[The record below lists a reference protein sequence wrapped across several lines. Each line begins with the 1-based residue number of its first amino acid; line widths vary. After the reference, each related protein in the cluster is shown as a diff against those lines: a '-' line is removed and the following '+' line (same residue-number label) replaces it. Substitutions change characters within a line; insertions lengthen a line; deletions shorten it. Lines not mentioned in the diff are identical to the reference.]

1 MHPYAGNLQASD
13 WLKRF
18 KQSKLIHMLINPTQV
33 ETTFHKDV
41 VQGLSAPSKHL
52 FPKYFYDAKGDY
64 LFQQI
69 MDCPEYYLTRA
80 EREILSTQSQ
90 KIAQQCADLHP
101 HFDLVELGA
110 GDASKTTYLLDAA
123 LQLKCCQRYFPID
136 ISESMIEHLNWALP
150 PKFPG
155 LHVKG
160 LAGEYFPML
169 EHLKSKRAQPKLVL
183 FLGAS
188 IGNMLPDEALAFCQ
202 SLRTFLNPGDLLLI
216 GFDLKK
222 NPQIILDAYNDRG
235 GLTRDFN
242 HNLLHR
248 INREL
253 GANFNTS
260 YFKHYPVYDPG
271 TGSCKS
277 YLISTRSQSV
287 VLSDGTEFSF
297 DKDEAIYME
306 VSQKYSKNE
315 IDQLG
320 LSAGYEA
327 IQSYFDQQRWFV
339 DVLWRVPFN
348 S

>member
-1 MHPYAGNLQASD
+1 
-13 WLKRF
+13 
-18 KQSKLIHMLINPTQV
+18 MLINNV
-33 ETTFHKDV
+33 ALETTFRQDV
-41 VQGLSAPSKHL
+41 IKGLSASTKYL
-52 FPKYFYDAKGDY
+52 SPKYFYDAKGDY

-80 EREILSTQSQ
+80 EREILSTQSL
-90 KIAQQCADLHP
+90 KIAQHCASLYP
-101 HFDLVELGA
+101 AFDLVELGA
-110 GDASKTTYLLDAA
+110 GDASKTVYLLEAA
-123 LQLKCCQRYFPID
+123 LELQCCQAYFPID
-136 ISESMIEHLNWALP
+136 ISENMIDHLNWTLP
-150 PKFPG
+150 SKFQG
-155 LHVKG
+155 LRVQG

-169 EHLKSKRAQPKLVL
+169 ERLKVESAQPKLVL
-183 FLGAS
+183 FLGAT

-202 SLRTFLNPGDLLLI
+202 TLRTFLNPGDLLLI

-222 NPQIILDAYNDRG
+222 NPQIIRDAYNDRG

-242 HNLLHR
+242 HNLLDR

-253 GANFNTS
+253 GANFDTT

-287 VLSDGTEFSF
+287 VLADRTEFNFS
-297 DKDEAIYME
+297 KDEAIYME

-327 IQSYFDQQRWFV
+327 IESYFDRQRWFV
-339 DVLWRVPFN
+339 DVLWRVPLA

>member
-1 MHPYAGNLQASD
+1 
-13 WLKRF
+13 
-18 KQSKLIHMLINPTQV
+18 MLINNV
-33 ETTFHKDV
+33 ALETTFRQDV
-41 VQGLSAPSKHL
+41 IAGLSSDSKYL
-52 FPKYFYDAKGDY
+52 SPKYFYDAKGDY

-80 EREILSTQSQ
+80 EREILSTQSR
-90 KIAQQCADLHP
+90 KIAQHCANLHP
-101 HFDLVELGA
+101 TFDLVELGA
-110 GDASKTTYLLDAA
+110 GDASKTVHLLDAA
-123 LQLKCCQRYFPID
+123 LQLQCCQRYFPID
-136 ISESMIEHLNWALP
+136 ISENMIDHLNWTLP
-150 PKFPG
+150 SKFPG
-155 LHVKG
+155 LQVKG

-169 EHLKSKRAQPKLVL
+169 ERLKVESTQPKLVL
-183 FLGAS
+183 FLGAT
-188 IGNMLPDEALAFCQ
+188 IGNMLPDEALVFCQ
-202 SLRTFLNPGDLLLI
+202 TLRTFLNPGDLLLI

-222 NPQIILDAYNDRG
+222 NPQIILNAYNDRG

-242 HNLLHR
+242 YNLLDR

-253 GANFNTS
+253 GANFDTT

-287 VLSDGTEFSF
+287 VLVDGTEFNF
-297 DKDEAIYME
+297 GKDEAIYME

-320 LSAGYEA
+320 ISAGYEA
-327 IQSYFDQQRWFV
+327 IESYFDRQRWFV
-339 DVLWRVPFN
+339 DVLWRVPVV